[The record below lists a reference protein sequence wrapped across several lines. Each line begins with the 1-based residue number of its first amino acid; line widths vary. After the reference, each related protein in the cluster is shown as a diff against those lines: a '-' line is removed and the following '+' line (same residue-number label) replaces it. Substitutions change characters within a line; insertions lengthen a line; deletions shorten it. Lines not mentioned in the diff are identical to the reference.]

1 MDFAAARRNMVN
13 CQIRVTKVTDGR
25 LVEAMGAIPRELF
38 VPANRRAVA
47 YVDEDVAI
55 GNDRYL
61 MEPVVLA
68 RLIQEAAVTP
78 KDLVLVV
85 GCASGYAAAVL
96 ARLAG
101 TVVALESDKAL
112 AERASAILRDLSI
125 DNVVVLEG
133 PLPEGRKDQGP
144 FQVILLDGAVDDVP
158 MALIDQLAEG
168 GRLVGV
174 VGTGRVGRGTILTRA
189 GAAVSRR
196 TIFDATIHRLPA
208 FAKEPGFVF

>member
-1 MDFAAARRNMVN
+1 MS
-13 CQIRVTKVTDGR
+13 T
-25 LVEAMGAIPRELF
+25 IPRDLF
-38 VPANRRAVA
+38 VPAERRSLA
-47 YVDEDVAI
+47 YIDEDVAI
-55 GNDRYL
+55 GNGRYL

-68 RLIQEAAVTP
+68 RLIQEAEVTA

-85 GCASGYAAAVL
+85 GCASGYSAAVL
-96 ARLAG
+96 SKLAG

-112 AERASAILRDLSI
+112 AERASAAMRELAI

-133 PLPEGRKDQGP
+133 PLPEGREDQGP
-144 FQVILLDGAVDDVP
+144 FQVILLDGAVDEVP
-158 MALIDQLAEG
+158 AALIDQLADG

-174 VGTGRVGRGTILTRA
+174 VGTGRIGRGTILTRA

-196 TIFDATIHRLPA
+196 TVFDATIHRLPN